1 MGVFKALLLHYD
13 LSFWILNF
21 MSIANV
27 YFINELCDVSCM
39 FGFKVVVGD
48 FCGVFL
54 ALFHFE
60 NQLEVQ

>member
-1 MGVFKALLLHYD
+1 M
-13 LSFWILNF
+13 N
-21 MSIANV
+21 IANV

-39 FGFKVVVGD
+39 FGFKVVGD